1 MLDTGLQH
9 RGWPAQTRP
18 CIQSEGGGDVDD
30 EDRGGDAD
38 DMDGLPNLA
47 HAYKVPDQRD
57 GDHSANENMISDLT
71 FGVTLQCN
79 AMTYIFGDRNMFV
92 SFI

>member
-9 RGWPAQTRP
+9 RGWPAQPRP
-18 CIQSEGGGDVDD
+18 CIQSEGGGDVDN
-30 EDRGGDAD
+30 EDGGGDAD

-57 GDHSANENMISDLT
+57 GDH
-71 FGVTLQCN
+71 VCK
-79 AMTYIFGDRNMFV
+79 
-92 SFI
+92 